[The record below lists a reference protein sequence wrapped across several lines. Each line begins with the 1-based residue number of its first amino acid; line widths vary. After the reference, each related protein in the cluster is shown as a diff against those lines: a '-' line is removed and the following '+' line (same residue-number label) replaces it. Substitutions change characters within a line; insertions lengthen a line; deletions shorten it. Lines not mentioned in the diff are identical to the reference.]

1 MRRREMRANGVA
13 ATAAATPR
21 EARAQAKLMPGA
33 AINVIDWGAMSGPL
47 YSPKDLAPVRGTA
60 RNHCRTTEVLGVLRQ

>member
-13 ATAAATPR
+13 ATAAATSR

-47 YSPKDLAPVRGTA
+47 YSPKELGAGARHGTQSLP
-60 RNHCRTTEVLGVLRQ
+60 NH